1 MQYFTSKGFWA
12 LATLNV
18 NRSRKCPLPKEN
30 DLKKTGRGAST
41 INVNKEKFG
50 CEILVR
56 QQECSQC
63 QILLEKTELEN
74 VQQVL
79 NSLLQ
84 SSCITTTWVILTSL
98 T

>member
-1 MQYFTSKGFWA
+1 VSGYVVECTRKVWPKWVGSPSTSPELMQYFTSKGFWA

-56 QQECSQC
+56 QQKSAQ
-63 QILLEKTELEN
+63 N
-74 VQQVL
+74 VKF
-79 NSLLQ
+79 
-84 SSCITTTWVILTSL
+84 C
-98 T
+98 